1 MPNIVIIGG
10 GPAGLGVALAL
21 QKSKPA
27 LPADYNIVLIDRR
40 EYYWHLIAGLRAPL
54 DAQIQEQATIPF
66 DRVFK
71 AGSNGRVC
79 KADAKR
85 IDAGFVYTDAV
96 GQDAQIPYKYL
107 VVATGQKWSDELT
120 LPNGRAEA
128 IKQLASQGEATAAAK
143 KILIVGGGAVG
154 VELAGEIALKY
165 NGQKAKQVTL
175 LHRGAGLLNDV
186 YPDKLRNNLKSQ
198 LESAGVDVKLGA
210 SVVERASSTSVK
222 LATGD
227 VLSAD
232 LVLYTIGGQ
241 PNNDLVKE
249 FDASTL
255 SPTGSVKVNDRFQ
268 MAAHA
273 NIFVVGDLA
282 DLAEQK
288 QAAKAP
294 GHVSV
299 AVSNIVALAHDQNLS
314 SAATTYK
321 PPKELILVT
330 VGKSGGAGW
339 MFGINV
345 GSWITSMI
353 KSKSLF
359 IAPTRKTLGY

>member
-1 MPNIVIIGG
+1 MPNVVVIGG

-27 LPADYNIVLIDRR
+27 LPADYKIILIDRR
-40 EYYWHLIAGLRAPL
+40 DYYWHLIAGLRAPL
-54 DAQIQEQATIPF
+54 DAQVQEQATIPF
-66 DRVFK
+66 DRVFA
-71 AGSNGRVC
+71 AGSKGRVC

-85 IDAGFVYTDAV
+85 IDDGFVYTDAA
-96 GQDAQIPYKYL
+96 GEDAKIPYKYL

-120 LPNGRAEA
+120 LPNGRTEA
-128 IKQLASQGEATAAAK
+128 IKKLASQGEAIAAAR

-154 VELAGEIALKY
+154 VELAGEIAAKY

-186 YPDKLRNNLKSQ
+186 YPEKLRKNLKSQ
-198 LESAGVDVKLGA
+198 LESAGVEVRLGS
-210 SVVERASSTSVK
+210 SVVDRASPTSVK

-227 VLSAD
+227 ELSAD

-241 PNNDLVKE
+241 PNNDLFKE

-255 SPTGSVKVNDRFQ
+255 STTGSVKVNSRFQ
-268 MAAHA
+268 VAAHPS
-273 NIFVVGDLA
+273 IFVVGDLA
-282 DLAEQK
+282 DLPEQK
-288 QAAKAP
+288 QAAKAG

-299 AVSNIVALAHDQNLS
+299 AVSNIVALAHDQALS
-314 SAATTYK
+314 VATEYK
-321 PPKELILVT
+321 APKELILVT
-330 VGKSGGAGW
+330 VGRSGGAGW
-339 MFGINV
+339 MFGMNV

-359 IAPTRKTLGY
+359 LGPTRKTLGY